1 MYPPPTSVTAMSFCS
16 EDAEVKERM
25 SSHLKLPTQITDV
38 MTSAFFLE
46 TGTPSLCA
54 LGGLA

>member
-1 MYPPPTSVTAMSFCS
+1 MSFCS